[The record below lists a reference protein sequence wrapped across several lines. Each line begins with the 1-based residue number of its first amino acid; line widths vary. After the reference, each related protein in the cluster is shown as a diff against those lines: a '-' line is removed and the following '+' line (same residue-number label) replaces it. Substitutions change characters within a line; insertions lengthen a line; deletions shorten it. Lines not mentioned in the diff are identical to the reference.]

1 MKTHKDHIEFI
12 DFYNREVL
20 FMETKIRKFFES
32 VNGKT
37 VSFCG
42 IGGSN
47 LPLIKLFNKYGAK
60 VIACDKR
67 SLEELG
73 ENAKLAEE
81 YGAELHLGENYLK
94 NLNSDIIF
102 RTPGMKFYMP
112 ELVQAHENGS
122 AITSEME
129 VFFDLCPCKI
139 IAVTGSDGKTT
150 TTTIISEIL
159 KASGYNV
166 HLGGNIG
173 RPLLPDIETISPD
186 DVAVVE
192 LSSFQLISM
201 RKSPD
206 IAVVTNLAP
215 NHLDIHKDMQEY
227 IDSKKN
233 IVLHQNAFGKAV
245 LNLDNDISNSFE
257 EFTRG
262 DTLKFSRRK
271 AVENGAYM
279 TEDGRIIM
287 NRHEKKT
294 EIMNVSDIKIPGLHN
309 IENYLA
315 AICAVWEMTDA
326 ETIKNVAKTF
336 NGVEHRAEF
345 VREFEG
351 VKYYNDAIGTSPT
364 RTIKGTLSLYDRK
377 IILISGGYDKKIP
390 YDEMGEIIPNT
401 VKVLILLGAT
411 ADKIE
416 AATKVSSSYSENNP
430 IIIRVNSMEEAVA
443 AARENAKSGD
453 IVSMSP
459 ASASFD
465 MYKNFAEK
473 GLHFKRIVNELK

>member
-1 MKTHKDHIEFI
+1 MGSKINEF
-12 DFYNREVL
+12 FNY
-20 FMETKIRKFFES
+20 

-37 VSFCG
+37 VAFCG

-47 LPLIKLFNKYGAK
+47 LPLIKLFKKYGAN
-60 VIACDKR
+60 VLACDKR
-67 SLEELG
+67 EREALG
-73 ENAKLAEE
+73 ENADMAEQ
-81 YGAELHLGENYLK
+81 YGAQLRLGEDYLK
-94 NLNSDIIF
+94 NLGADIIF

-112 ELVQAHENGS
+112 ELVEAREQGTAV
-122 AITSEME
+122 TSEIE

-150 TTTIISEIL
+150 TTTVISEML
-159 KASGYNV
+159 KAQGYNV

-173 RPLLPDIETISPD
+173 RPLLPDIETIKPND
-186 DVAVVE
+186 IAVVE

-233 IVLHQNAFGKAV
+233 IILHQNAFGKAV
-245 LNLDNDISNSFE
+245 LNLDNDIACSFKDIA
-257 EFTRG
+257 RG
-262 DTLKFSRRK
+262 SVYFFSRRNK
-271 AVENGAYM
+271 PENGVYM
-279 TEDGRIIM
+279 DADGKIIF
-287 NRHEKKT
+287 NEHGKET
-294 EIMNVSDIKIPGLHN
+294 EIMTASDIKIPGLHN

-315 AICAVWEMTDA
+315 AIAAVWGIVDTN
-326 ETIKNVAKTF
+326 TIVKTARTF
-336 NGVEHRAEF
+336 GGVEHRAEL
-345 VREFEG
+345 VRELDG

-364 RTIKGTLSLYDRK
+364 RTVKGMLSLFDQK
-377 IILISGGYDKKIP
+377 IILIAGGYDKKIP
-390 YDEMGEIIPNT
+390 YDEMGKAVPDT

-416 AATKVSSSYSENNP
+416 AAVKAAPNYCENNP
-430 IIIRVNSMEEAVA
+430 VVIRVNNMEEAVK
-443 AARENAKSGD
+443 AARENAVSGD
-453 IVSMSP
+453 IVAMSP

-473 GLHFKRIVNELK
+473 GMHFKKIVNEMK

>member
-1 MKTHKDHIEFI
+1 MKTEA
-12 DFYNREVL
+12 E
-20 FMETKIRKFFES
+20 KFFDFINE
-32 VNGKT
+32 KT
-37 VSFCG
+37 IALCG

-47 LPLIKLFNKYGAK
+47 LPLIRLFKKYGAN
-60 VIACDKR
+60 VLACDKR
-67 SLEELG
+67 EREALG
-73 ENAKLAEE
+73 ENAELAEQ
-81 YGAELHLGENYLK
+81 YGAELRLGQGYL
-94 NLNSDIIF
+94 NDLGADIIF
-102 RTPGMKFYMP
+102 RTPGMKYYMP
-112 ELVQAHENGS
+112 EFVNARQQGTAV
-122 AITSEME
+122 TSEME

-159 KASGYNV
+159 KAQGYTV

-173 RPLLPDIETISPD
+173 RPLLPDIESISPD
-186 DVAVVE
+186 DIAVVE

-245 LNLDNDISNSFE
+245 LNLDNEIAYSFRDDI
-257 EFTRG
+257 RG
-262 DTLKFSRRK
+262 SMYLFSRRNK
-271 AVENGAYM
+271 VENGAYLND
-279 TEDGRIIM
+279 EGKIM
-287 NRHEKKT
+287 MSEYGKET
-294 EIMNVSDIKIPGLHN
+294 EIMDAKNIRIPGLHN

-315 AICAVWEMTDA
+315 AISAVWGLATA
-326 ETIKNVAKTF
+326 ETIKSTAESF
-336 NGVEHRAEF
+336 GGVEHRAEL
-345 VREFEG
+345 VRELDG

-364 RTIKGTLSLYDRK
+364 RTVKGMLSLFDQK
-377 IILISGGYDKKIP
+377 IILIAGGYDKKIP
-390 YDEMGEIIPNT
+390 YDEMGKVVPDT
-401 VKVLILLGAT
+401 VKVLILFGAT

-416 AATKVSSSYSENNP
+416 AATKAAPTYSVENP
-430 IIIRVNSMEEAVA
+430 KIIRVNNMEEAVK
-443 AARENAKSGD
+443 AARENAVAGD
-453 IVSMSP
+453 IISMSP

-473 GLHFKRIVNELK
+473 GLHFKKIVNELK

>member
-1 MKTHKDHIEFI
+1 MDRKIKSFFEFI
-12 DFYNREVL
+12 
-20 FMETKIRKFFES
+20 S
-32 VNGKT
+32 GKT
-37 VSFCG
+37 IALCG

-47 LPLIKLFNKYGAK
+47 LPLIRLFRKYGAN

-67 SLEELG
+67 DRDALG
-73 ENAKLAEE
+73 ENAELAEQ
-81 YGAELHLGENYLK
+81 YGASLRLGEDYL
-94 NLNSDIIF
+94 NVPEADIIF
-102 RTPGMKFYMP
+102 RTPGMKFYMD
-112 ELVQAHENGS
+112 ELNTARKNGK
-122 AITSEME
+122 IVTSEME

-159 KASGYNV
+159 KAKGYTV

-173 RPLLPDIETISPD
+173 RPLLPDIETISPED
-186 DVAVVE
+186 AAVVE

-227 IDSKKN
+227 IDAKKN
-233 IVLHQNAFGKAV
+233 IVLHQNAFGRAV
-245 LNLDNDISNSFE
+245 LNLDNDISYSFRDII
-257 EFTRG
+257 RG
-262 DTLKFSRRK
+262 EMCLFSRRSE
-271 AVENGAYM
+271 VYNGTYM
-279 TEDGRIIM
+279 AEDGTIYVNEYGVKTAVM
-287 NRHEKKT
+287 NA
-294 EIMNVSDIKIPGLHN
+294 SDIRIPGLHN

-315 AICAVWEMTDA
+315 AISAVRGMADA
-326 ETIKNVAKTF
+326 ETIRNVAMNFK
-336 NGVEHRAEF
+336 GVEHRAEL
-345 VREFEG
+345 VRELDG

-364 RTIKGTLSLYDRK
+364 RTVKGTLSLYDRK
-377 IILISGGYDKKIP
+377 IILIAGGYDKKIP
-390 YDEMGEIIPNT
+390 YDEMGKVVPEK
-401 VKVLILLGAT
+401 VKTLILFGAT

-416 AATKVSSSYSENNP
+416 AATKAAPAYSENNP
-430 IIIRVNSMEEAVA
+430 VIIRVNNMEEAVK
-443 AARENAKSGD
+443 AARENAVSGD

-473 GLHFKRIVNELK
+473 GLHFKRLVNEMI

>member
-1 MKTHKDHIEFI
+1 MD
-12 DFYNREVL
+12 N
-20 FMETKIRKFFES
+20 KIQSFFEN

-37 VSFCG
+37 VAFCG

-47 LPLIKLFNKYGAK
+47 LPLIKLFRKYGAE

-67 SLEELG
+67 EREALG
-73 ENAKLAEE
+73 ENAELAES
-81 YGAELHLGENYLK
+81 YGAKLSLGENYLSD
-94 NLNSDIIF
+94 LQADIIF
-102 RTPGMKFYMP
+102 RTPGMKFYMD
-112 ELVQAHENGS
+112 ELNAARNRGVAV
-122 AITSEME
+122 TSEME
-129 VFFDLCPCKI
+129 VFFDLCPCRI

-159 KASGYNV
+159 KAQGYTV

-173 RPLLPDIETISPD
+173 RPLLPDIEIIKPE

-227 IDSKKN
+227 IDAKKN
-233 IVLHQNAFGKAV
+233 IVLHQNAFGRAV
-245 LNLDNDISNSFE
+245 LNLDNEISYSFRDIV
-257 EFTRG
+257 RG
-262 DTLKFSRRK
+262 RTYLFSRRSE
-271 AVENGAYM
+271 VENGAYM
-279 TEDGRIIM
+279 DTDGTIYMNEYGRKTRIM
-287 NRHEKKT
+287 NADE
-294 EIMNVSDIKIPGLHN
+294 IKIPGLHN
-309 IENYLA
+309 IENYLS
-315 AICAVWEMTDA
+315 AISAVWGMADA
-326 ETIKNVAKTF
+326 ETIKNVAVSF
-336 NGVEHRAEF
+336 GGVEHRAEL
-345 VREFEG
+345 VRELDG

-377 IILISGGYDKKIP
+377 IILIAGGYDKKIP
-390 YDEMGEIIPNT
+390 YDEMGRVVPEK
-401 VKVLILLGAT
+401 VKTLILFGAT

-416 AATKVSSSYSENNP
+416 AATKAAPAYSEGNP
-430 IIIRVNSMEEAVA
+430 VIIRVENMEQAVA
-443 AARENAKSGD
+443 AARENAQPGD

-473 GLHFKRIVNELK
+473 GLHFKRIVNELERKG